1 MAGYQ
6 YKGKGIDPET
16 RLIEENLRLAR
27 ELDAT
32 TQLLQEERAKAA
44 RHENERK
51 EVAHT
56 RRAQLAQKAMED
68 MKAEAE
74 LLIPKIRA
82 QHGYDPLAGRR
93 RMREFHREEDLARA
107 ERVQAS

>member
-1 MAGYQ
+1 
-6 YKGKGIDPET
+6 
-16 RLIEENLRLAR
+16 
-27 ELDAT
+27 
-32 TQLLQEERAKAA
+32 
-44 RHENERK
+44 
-51 EVAHT
+51 
-56 RRAQLAQKAMED
+56 MED